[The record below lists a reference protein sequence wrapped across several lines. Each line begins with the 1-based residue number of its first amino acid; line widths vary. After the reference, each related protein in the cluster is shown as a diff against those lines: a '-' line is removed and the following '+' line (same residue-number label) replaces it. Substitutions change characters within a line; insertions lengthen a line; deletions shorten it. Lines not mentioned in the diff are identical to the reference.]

1 MSGSAAYHFRLKY
14 LIAVAYLSSAPSP
27 AKVVEQK
34 VSCRCS
40 SAKRL
45 RQSGLWNMKD
55 GCPEETHI
63 PATDWLSKK
72 STFVLIVCI

>member
-27 AKVVEQK
+27 AEAVEQK

-45 RQSGLWNMKD
+45 RQSGLLNMKD
-55 GCPEETHI
+55 GCSGETHI
-63 PATDWLSKK
+63 PAAD
-72 STFVLIVCI
+72 FD